1 MPRRVTFY
9 SDGIELVGYLHTP
22 PDLEPGERR
31 SAVLVCHGFGAHQ
44 ERILPEVAQ
53 QLAGEGYVA
62 LTIDYRGFGESQGP
76 RWRMIPQEQVRDIRN
91 ALTFLQTLEMVAPD
105 SIALWGTSFGGA
117 NVSYVAG
124 VDSRVKCTVS
134 VVGVGCGERWL
145 RSLRRAW
152 EWRDFRREL
161 EEDWCQ
167 QVKTGTS
174 RMVDRTY
181 IMLPD
186 PVSEAAIEATLAQ
199 FPNMCRQLPLETAR
213 AVLDFHPEEVVGRI
227 APRPILFIVAGA
239 DGLVLNELTRELFE
253 RAGEPK
259 GWVVLPELPHY
270 DTYLPENLA
279 QVLRH
284 TGQWLER
291 YLPAVSPQMGD

>member
-9 SDGIELVGYLHTP
+9 SDGIELVGYLYAP
-22 PDLEPGERR
+22 PDLEPGQRR

-124 VDSRVKCTVS
+124 VDSRVKSTVS

-213 AVLDFHPEEVVGRI
+213 AVLEFHPEEVVHRA
-227 APRPILFIVAGA
+227 APHPILFIVAGQ
-239 DGLVLNELTRELFE
+239 DGLVLNEITREVYE
-253 RAGEPK
+253 RAGQPK
-259 GWVVLPELPHY
+259 KWVVIPDIAHY
-270 DTYLPENLA
+270 EVYAPENLTRA
-279 QVLRH
+279 VAESVAWYRQH
-284 TGQWLER
+284 
-291 YLPAVSPQMGD
+291 LPA

>member
-9 SDGIELVGYLHTP
+9 SDGIELVGYLYAP
-22 PDLEPGERR
+22 SDLEPGQRR

-44 ERILPEVAQ
+44 ERILPDVAR

-91 ALTFLQTLEMVAPD
+91 ALTFLQTLEMVDPD
-105 SIALWGTSFGGA
+105 AVALWGTSFGGA

-124 VDSRVKCTVS
+124 VDSRVRCTVS

-152 EWRDFRREL
+152 EWRDFRQEL
-161 EEDWCQ
+161 EEDWRQ
-167 QVKTGTS
+167 QVRTGES

-186 PVSEAAIEATLAQ
+186 PVSAAAIEATLAQ

-213 AVLDFHPEEVVGRI
+213 AVLEFHPEEVVHRA
-227 APRPILFIVAGA
+227 APRPILFIVAGQ
-239 DGLVLNELTRELFE
+239 DGLVLNEITREVYE
-253 RAGEPK
+253 RAGQPK
-259 GWVVLPELPHY
+259 KWVVIPDIAHY
-270 DTYLPENLA
+270 EVYAPENLT
-279 QVLRH
+279 R
-284 TGQWLER
+284 
-291 YLPAVSPQMGD
+291 AVAESAAWYRQHLTA